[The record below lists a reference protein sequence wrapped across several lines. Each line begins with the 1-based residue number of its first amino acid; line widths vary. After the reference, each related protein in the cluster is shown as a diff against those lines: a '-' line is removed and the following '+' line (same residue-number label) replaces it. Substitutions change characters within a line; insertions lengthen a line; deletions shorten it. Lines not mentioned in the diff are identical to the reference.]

1 MKTLKAKQL
10 TRIYG
15 EKELFKNI
23 SFLINEHDHIALIGT
38 NGTGKT
44 SLFNVIAGEISP
56 DSGSFEKPND
66 YRIGY
71 LKQDPKFDENSTI
84 LEAILNSDEKI
95 FQTIKRYETLLQEY
109 SDKPNNKK
117 IFERYLNVQ
126 NQMDQQNAWNIES
139 RVKSILNKLKITNLT
154 QKISELSGGQRK
166 RVGLAQVLIQDFDL
180 LLLDEP
186 TNHLDFDSIKWL
198 EEYLND
204 YQGALL
210 VITHDRYFLDAI
222 TTHIFELSF
231 GKLYQYKGNYES
243 FLTQKSKREQKEVET
258 DQKNLKLYK
267 KELDWIKRSPKA
279 RSVKQQ
285 ARVNRFH
292 ELEQNL
298 NQAKHEEN
306 IEINLSQKRLGKKV
320 LEIKNGYLNFDKT
333 KILDNFN
340 LLVQAND
347 RIGITGING
356 SGKSTLLNVLANKQ
370 PLSNGQLIVGETVK
384 LAYYTQKTEPIPD
397 DKRVINYLN
406 EVGTHITDKF
416 GNVVSTTT
424 LLEQFLF
431 PKFMHGTLIRK
442 LSGGEKRRLYLV
454 KLLMKQP
461 NVLLLDEPTNDLDI
475 NTLTVLQDY
484 LNNFVGTIIT
494 VSHDRYFLDHVAD
507 KLLIFN
513 GDAQIESYSGRLT
526 NYLNKIESKSKN
538 NNFSVNLKSK
548 SQKITKNQ
556 KRKLTYAEKI
566 EWDKIEDKINY
577 LEDEKQKIIH
587 QMNQEN
593 DYLKLGELQNQLDK
607 LNDDLDKVTK
617 RWDYLSQFVEE

>member
-44 SLFNVIAGEISP
+44 SLFNVIAGEVSP

-109 SDKPNNKK
+109 SDKPNNKE

-320 LEIKNGYLNFDKT
+320 LKIKNGYLNFDKT

-484 LNNFVGTIIT
+484 LNNFVGTVIT

-548 SQKITKNQ
+548 SPKITKNQ

>member
-44 SLFNVIAGEISP
+44 SLFNVIAGEVSP

-109 SDKPNNKK
+109 SDKPNNKE

-484 LNNFVGTIIT
+484 LNNFVGTVIT

>member
-44 SLFNVIAGEISP
+44 SLFNVIAGEVSP

-84 LEAILNSDEKI
+84 LGAILNSDEKI

-109 SDKPNNKK
+109 SDKPNNKE

-320 LEIKNGYLNFDKT
+320 LEIKNGYLN
-333 KILDNFN
+333 
-340 LLVQAND
+340 
-347 RIGITGING
+347 
-356 SGKSTLLNVLANKQ
+356 
-370 PLSNGQLIVGETVK
+370 
-384 LAYYTQKTEPIPD
+384 
-397 DKRVINYLN
+397 
-406 EVGTHITDKF
+406 
-416 GNVVSTTT
+416 
-424 LLEQFLF
+424 
-431 PKFMHGTLIRK
+431 
-442 LSGGEKRRLYLV
+442 
-454 KLLMKQP
+454 
-461 NVLLLDEPTNDLDI
+461 
-475 NTLTVLQDY
+475 LT
-484 LNNFVGTIIT
+484 
-494 VSHDRYFLDHVAD
+494 
-507 KLLIFN
+507 
-513 GDAQIESYSGRLT
+513 
-526 NYLNKIESKSKN
+526 
-538 NNFSVNLKSK
+538 
-548 SQKITKNQ
+548 
-556 KRKLTYAEKI
+556 
-566 EWDKIEDKINY
+566 
-577 LEDEKQKIIH
+577 KQK
-587 QMNQEN
+587 
-593 DYLKLGELQNQLDK
+593 
-607 LNDDLDKVTK
+607 
-617 RWDYLSQFVEE
+617 F

>member
-44 SLFNVIAGEISP
+44 SLFNVIAGEVSP

-109 SDKPNNKK
+109 SDKPNNKE

-306 IEINLSQKRLGKKV
+306 IEINLSQQRLGKKV

-484 LNNFVGTIIT
+484 LNNFVGTVIT

>member
-23 SFLINEHDHIALIGT
+23 SFLINEHDHIVLIGT

-44 SLFNVIAGEISP
+44 SLFNVIAGEVSP

-109 SDKPNNKK
+109 SDKPNNKE

-210 VITHDRYFLDAI
+210 VITHDHYFLDAI

-243 FLTQKSKREQKEVET
+243 FLTQKNKREQKEVET

-292 ELEQNL
+292 ELEHNL

-306 IEINLSQKRLGKKV
+306 IEINLSQQRLGKKV
-320 LEIKNGYLNFDKT
+320 LEIKNGYLNFGKT

-370 PLSNGQLIVGETVK
+370 LLSGGQLIVGETVK

-484 LNNFVGTIIT
+484 LNNFVGTVIT

-566 EWDKIEDKINY
+566 EWDKIEDKINH
-577 LEDEKQKIIH
+577 LEDEKQKVVN

-593 DYLKLGELQNQLDK
+593 DYLKLGDLQNQLDE
-607 LNDDLDKVTK
+607 LNNDLDKVTK

>member
-38 NGTGKT
+38 NGAGKT
-44 SLFNVIAGEISP
+44 SLFNVIAGEVSP

-109 SDKPNNKK
+109 SDKPNNKE

-484 LNNFVGTIIT
+484 LNNFVGTVIT

>member
-44 SLFNVIAGEISP
+44 SLFNVIAGEVSP

-109 SDKPNNKK
+109 SDKPNNKE

-340 LLVQAND
+340 LLVQDND

-484 LNNFVGTIIT
+484 LNNFVGTVIT

>member
-1 MKTLKAKQL
+1 M
-10 TRIYG
+10 
-15 EKELFKNI
+15 
-23 SFLINEHDHIALIGT
+23 
-38 NGTGKT
+38 
-44 SLFNVIAGEISP
+44 
-56 DSGSFEKPND
+56 
-66 YRIGY
+66 
-71 LKQDPKFDENSTI
+71 
-84 LEAILNSDEKI
+84 
-95 FQTIKRYETLLQEY
+95 
-109 SDKPNNKK
+109 
-117 IFERYLNVQ
+117 
-126 NQMDQQNAWNIES
+126 
-139 RVKSILNKLKITNLT
+139 
-154 QKISELSGGQRK
+154 
-166 RVGLAQVLIQDFDL
+166 
-180 LLLDEP
+180 
-186 TNHLDFDSIKWL
+186 
-198 EEYLND
+198 
-204 YQGALL
+204 
-210 VITHDRYFLDAI
+210 
-222 TTHIFELSF
+222 
-231 GKLYQYKGNYES
+231 
-243 FLTQKSKREQKEVET
+243 
-258 DQKNLKLYK
+258 
-267 KELDWIKRSPKA
+267 DWIKRSPKA

-484 LNNFVGTIIT
+484 LNNFVGTVIT
-494 VSHDRYFLDHVAD
+494 VF
-507 KLLIFN
+507 
-513 GDAQIESYSGRLT
+513 T
-526 NYLNKIESKSKN
+526 
-538 NNFSVNLKSK
+538 
-548 SQKITKNQ
+548 
-556 KRKLTYAEKI
+556 
-566 EWDKIEDKINY
+566 
-577 LEDEKQKIIH
+577 
-587 QMNQEN
+587 
-593 DYLKLGELQNQLDK
+593 
-607 LNDDLDKVTK
+607 
-617 RWDYLSQFVEE
+617 

>member
-44 SLFNVIAGEISP
+44 SLFNVIAGEVSP

-95 FQTIKRYETLLQEY
+95 FQTIKKYETLLQEY
-109 SDKPNNKK
+109 SDKPNNKE

-231 GKLYQYKGNYES
+231 GRLYQYKGNYES

-306 IEINLSQKRLGKKV
+306 IEINLSQQRLGKKV

-370 PLSNGQLIVGETVK
+370 PLSDGQLIVGETVK

-475 NTLTVLQDY
+475 NTLTVLQAY
-484 LNNFVGTIIT
+484 LNNFAGTVIT

-526 NYLNKIESKSKN
+526 NYLKKIESESKN

-548 SQKITKNQ
+548 SQKITKNK

-566 EWDKIEDKINY
+566 EWDKIEDKINH
-577 LEDEKQKIIH
+577 LEDEKQKVVN

-593 DYLKLGELQNQLDK
+593 DYLKLGDLQNQLDE
-607 LNDDLDKVTK
+607 LNNDLDKVTK

>member
-44 SLFNVIAGEISP
+44 SLFNVIAGEVSP

-95 FQTIKRYETLLQEY
+95 FQTIKKYETLLQEY
-109 SDKPNNKK
+109 SDKPNNKE

-306 IEINLSQKRLGKKV
+306 IEINLSQQRLGKKV

-347 RIGITGING
+347 RIGITGVNG

-370 PLSNGQLIVGETVK
+370 PLSAGQLIVGETVK

-475 NTLTVLQDY
+475 NTLTVLQAY
-484 LNNFVGTIIT
+484 LNNFAGTVIT

-526 NYLNKIESKSKN
+526 NYLKKIKLESKN

-548 SQKITKNQ
+548 SQKITKNK

-566 EWDKIEDKINY
+566 EWDKIEDKINH
-577 LEDEKQKIIH
+577 LEDEKQKVVN

-593 DYLKLGELQNQLDK
+593 DYLKLGDLQNQLDE
-607 LNDDLDKVTK
+607 LNNDLDKVTK

>member
-44 SLFNVIAGEISP
+44 SLFNVIAGEVSP

-109 SDKPNNKK
+109 SDKPNNKE

-484 LNNFVGTIIT
+484 LNNFVGTVIT

-548 SQKITKNQ
+548 SPKITKNQ

>member
-44 SLFNVIAGEISP
+44 SLFNVIAGEVSP

-109 SDKPNNKK
+109 SDKPNNKE

-306 IEINLSQKRLGKKV
+306 IEINLSQQRLGKKV

-475 NTLTVLQDY
+475 NTLTVLQAY
-484 LNNFVGTIIT
+484 LNNFAGTVIT

-548 SQKITKNQ
+548 SPKITKNQ

>member
-44 SLFNVIAGEISP
+44 SLFNVIAGEVSP

-109 SDKPNNKK
+109 SDKPNNKE

-267 KELDWIKRSPKA
+267 KELNWIKRSPKA

-484 LNNFVGTIIT
+484 LNNFVGTVIT

-548 SQKITKNQ
+548 SPKITKNQ